1 MAKKMNAKNENNQ
14 ASTEKNIKDLDD
26 KREAQGKNQ
35 NEGALAGE
43 IDEITESEDTNIRE
57 GKDVPPEITEV
68 TKDEDQGIKTE
79 DQEKVA
85 AVEEQK
91 EDEEKETTLNTTT
104 LPEDKDQEPKIE
116 DQEKIPQVEDE
127 TDIGENDESEEDT
140 KRRRKIGPFV
150 MGIIAAMLTISVLFA
165 LFIYSKKPEPEPDK
179 VQESPSPAQAFKA
192 ETLFQKN
199 TLKPGS
205 LSPTEQELS
214 KVVDLIKSLQDK
226 QIAIAN
232 LKQQYKKGINKAEN
246 EILKEKHGK
255 GLATYRDA
263 QKEKSIELYLRMIQ
277 RRQIYIAELDRLLE
291 QLVLNTEELL
301 YLKRQVEIDMFMVNV
316 IKGMN
321 SDKLA
326 KRIRSIIQQHIH
338 DADKLTLN
346 TKDARTRSL
355 ESIWGKISKSD
366 LQKAGIS
373 KEEITNREIWQEIC
387 VGNFDRKHELTALS
401 LESAKHLSEWQGK
414 DLFLGKLI
422 KLSPEEAKYLSQWKG
437 KWLSLN
443 GLSELSPEA
452 AKHLSKW
459 KGNRLSLNGLKE
471 VSPEVVEYLSQ
482 WQGDELELVS
492 LKGISHWEESGKK
505 VHLAGRH
512 RK

>member
-1 MAKKMNAKNENNQ
+1 
-14 ASTEKNIKDLDD
+14 
-26 KREAQGKNQ
+26 
-35 NEGALAGE
+35 
-43 IDEITESEDTNIRE
+43 
-57 GKDVPPEITEV
+57 
-68 TKDEDQGIKTE
+68 
-79 DQEKVA
+79 
-85 AVEEQK
+85 
-91 EDEEKETTLNTTT
+91 
-104 LPEDKDQEPKIE
+104 
-116 DQEKIPQVEDE
+116 
-127 TDIGENDESEEDT
+127 
-140 KRRRKIGPFV
+140 
-150 MGIIAAMLTISVLFA
+150 VLFA

-179 VQESPSPAQAFKA
+179 VQAPPSPAQAFKS

-199 TLKPGS
+199 KFGREHFS
-205 LSPTEQELS
+205 LTDQELS
-214 KVVDLIKSLQDK
+214 KVVDLIKSLQNK
-226 QIAIAN
+226 QKAIAN
-232 LKQQYKKGINKAEN
+232 LKQQYKKGIDEAEN
-246 EILKEKHGK
+246 EILKEKRGK
-255 GLATYRDA
+255 GLATYQDA
-263 QKEKSIELYLRMIQ
+263 QKEKRVELYLRMIQ

-301 YLKRQVEIDMFMVNV
+301 YLKRQIEIDMLMVNV

-321 SDKLA
+321 SDKLV
-326 KRIRSIIQQHIH
+326 KRIDTIIQQHIH

-346 TKDARTRSL
+346 TKDARPQSL
-355 ESIWGKISKSD
+355 ESIWKKISKSD
-366 LQKAGIS
+366 LQKACLS

-401 LESAKHLSEWQGK
+401 LKSTKYLSEWQGK
-414 DLFLGKLI
+414 DLFLAKLI
-422 KLSPEEAKYLSQWKG
+422 KLSPEEAKYLSKWKG

-482 WQGDELELVS
+482 WQGEELELVS

>member
-1 MAKKMNAKNENNQ
+1 MNAKNENSQ
-14 ASTEKNIKDLDD
+14 SSTEKDIKDLDD
-26 KREAQGKNQ
+26 EREAQGENQ
-35 NEGALAGE
+35 NEGAVAGE
-43 IDEITESEDTNIRE
+43 IEESTEGEDTNIRE
-57 GKDVPPEITEV
+57 EEDVSPGVTEFPA
-68 TKDEDQGIKTE
+68 DEDEGSKTE

-91 EDEEKETTLNTTT
+91 TDKKKETAHNTAM
-104 LPEDKDQEPKIE
+104 LPEDKGQEVKIK
-116 DQEKIPQVEDE
+116 DQEKIPEVEDE
-127 TDIGENDESEEDT
+127 TDIEENYEGEEGT
-140 KRRRKIGPFV
+140 KRRRRIGPFV
-150 MGIIAAMLTISVLFA
+150 TGIISALLIISVLFA

-179 VQESPSPAQAFKA
+179 VQSSSSPAQAFKS
-192 ETLFQKN
+192 ETLFQK
-199 TLKPGS
+199 KRFGREHFS
-205 LSPTEQELS
+205 LTDQELS
-214 KVVDLIKSLQDK
+214 KVVDLIKSLQNK
-226 QIAIAN
+226 QKAIAN
-232 LKQQYKKGINKAEN
+232 LKQQYKKGIDEAEN
-246 EILKEKHGK
+246 EILKEKRDK
-255 GLATYRDA
+255 GLATYQDA
-263 QKEKSIELYLRMIQ
+263 QKEKRVELYLRMIQ
-277 RRQIYIAELDRLLE
+277 RRQVYIAELDRLLE
-291 QLVLNTEELL
+291 QLSLNTEELL
-301 YLKRQVEIDMFMVNV
+301 YLKRQIEIDMLMVNV

-321 SDKLA
+321 SDKLV
-326 KRIRSIIQQHIH
+326 KRIDTIIQQHIH

-346 TKDARTRSL
+346 TKDARPQSL
-355 ESIWGKISKSD
+355 ESIWGEISKSD
-366 LQKAGIS
+366 LQKAYLS

-401 LESAKHLSEWQGK
+401 LKSAKYLSEWQGK

-422 KLSPEEAKYLSQWKG
+422 KLSPEKAKYLSKWKG

-452 AKHLSKW
+452 AKHLSQW

-482 WQGDELELVS
+482 WQGEELELVS

>member
-1 MAKKMNAKNENNQ
+1 MNTKNENGQ
-14 ASTEKNIKDLDD
+14 TSTQKHIKDLDD
-26 KREAQGKNQ
+26 EREAQGKNQ
-35 NEGALAGE
+35 NEGALTGQ
-43 IDEITESEDTNIRE
+43 IDEITENEDTNTRE
-57 GKDVPPEITEV
+57 GEEVSPEITGLTE
-68 TKDEDQGIKTE
+68 DEDQGIKTE
-79 DQEKVA
+79 DQEEVA

-91 EDEEKETTLNTTT
+91 ADEEKDTTLNTAM
-104 LPEDKDQEPKIE
+104 LPEDKDQEPKID
-116 DQEKIPQVEDE
+116 DQEKIPQVEDK
-127 TDIGENDESEEDT
+127 TDIEENDEGKEDT
-140 KRRRKIGPFV
+140 KRRRRIGPFV
-150 MGIIAAMLTISVLFA
+150 IGIISALLIISVLFA

-179 VQESPSPAQAFKA
+179 VQASPSPAQAFKS
-192 ETLFQKN
+192 ETLFQK
-199 TLKPGS
+199 KRFGREYFS
-205 LSPTEQELS
+205 LTDQELS
-214 KVVDLIKSLQDK
+214 KVVDLIKSLQNK
-226 QIAIAN
+226 QKAIAN
-232 LKQQYKKGINKAEN
+232 LKQQYKKGIDEAEN

-255 GLATYRDA
+255 GLTTYQDA
-263 QKEKSIELYLRMIQ
+263 QKEKRVELYLRMIQ

-301 YLKRQVEIDMFMVNV
+301 YLKRQIEIDMLMVNV

-321 SDKLA
+321 SDKLV
-326 KRIRSIIQQHIH
+326 KRIDTIIQQHIH

-346 TKDARTRSL
+346 TKDARPRSL
-355 ESIWGKISKSD
+355 ESIWKKISKSD
-366 LQKAGIS
+366 LQKAGVS

-401 LESAKHLSEWQGK
+401 LKSAKYLSEWQGK

-422 KLSPEEAKYLSQWKG
+422 KLSPEEAKYLSKWKG

-452 AKHLSKW
+452 AKHLSQW

-482 WQGDELELVS
+482 WQGEELELVS